1 MYLNETEWERIEE
14 LASDQH
20 VVNTICRGHIINR
33 VMPMYFE
40 SFFRHPM
47 LVVPFAVRHEREG
60 LDSTKWTCLMQARE
74 WGNYDK
80 VCQASSDQREE

>member
-1 MYLNETEWERIEE
+1 MYLDEMEWERIEE

-20 VVNTICRGHIINR
+20 GVNTICRGHIINR

-47 LVVPFAVRHEREG
+47 FVAPFAVRHEGRDLTLQSG
-60 LDSTKWTCLMQARE
+60 RA
-74 WGNYDK
+74 
-80 VCQASSDQREE
+80 